1 MSELNELDLLK
12 ARAAQMGIKHS
23 PNIGVETLRE
33 KIEAKL
39 NGENINDPD
48 EKEEGQ
54 LLSKNEQFNQL
65 RNQLRKDA
73 LKLIRIRVTDLD
85 PKKKDLPGE
94 ILCCANEFIGSV
106 KRYVPYNGEP
116 WHVERCILDMMK
128 DKEFLNLKSTKG
140 KGDAVQIEKKWVKE
154 YAIEILPELTKE
166 ELEKLAAAQAA
177 AGI

>member
-1 MSELNELDLLK
+1 MSEINELELLK

-23 PNIGVETLRE
+23 PNIGVDTLRE

-39 NGENINDPD
+39 NGGNPDDTD
-48 EKEEGQ
+48 EKEERQ
-54 LLSKNEQFNQL
+54 LLSKTEILNQF
-65 RNQLRKDA
+65 RNDLRKEA
-73 LKLIRIRVTDLD
+73 LKLVRIRVTDLD

-116 WHVERCILDMMK
+116 WHVEQCILDTMK
-128 DKEFLNLKSTKG
+128 DKEFLNIRTTKG
-140 KGDAVQIEKKWVKE
+140 RNNVEQIEKKWVKE

-177 AGI
+177 AGV